1 MGRKILAFCQVL
13 LLFVRI
19 SLYLSLRPFRRNFFL
34 RNLLFFLWFAD
45 TWQINLSLSS
55 WKLWRGRLNFIV
67 TCRKEHLLEKNWKI
81 LSFFI
86 SVEDWATNF
95 QHFDKIFLRGGQY
108 CFLLAHRE
116 ILVEKIFPKKPI
128 IPFFHFAFSDIE
140 RERLTFCRKLS
151 VWLSKLQ
158 SPHLKHFEEIY
169 FFSKRSFLYL
179 SVLSASEN
187 EHNLLVFLKK
197 LAGLSKLHS
206 MCPEELLFEKKEIF
220 GKNLFLL
227 NQFGT
232 WGEKFWPFVKFC
244 SFLTEFHSTC
254 PCDHF
259 EETYFSETYCSF
271 YDLLTLDK

>member
-34 RNLLFFLWFAD
+34 RNLLFILWFAD

-55 WKLWRGRLNFIV
+55 WKLWRGSLNFIV
-67 TCRKEHLLEKNWKI
+67 TCRKEHLLEKNGKFWAFFTVSKTEPQFFSI
-81 LSFFI
+81 LTKFSCAVVNTVFYWPIGRF
-86 SVEDWATNF
+86 WWR
-95 QHFDKIFLRGGQY
+95 KIFRKNLL
-108 CFLLAHRE
+108 FL
-116 ILVEKIFPKKPI
+116 
-128 IPFFHFAFSDIE
+128 FFHFAFPDIE
-140 RERLTFCRKLS
+140 RERLTFCRQLS

-158 SPHLKHFEEIY
+158 SPHLKHFVEIY

-206 MCPEELLFEKKEIF
+206 MCPEELSFEKKEFF

-244 SFLTEFHSTC
+244 SFLSEFHSTC
-254 PCDHF
+254 P
-259 EETYFSETYCSF
+259 
-271 YDLLTLDK
+271 